1 MKKLLF
7 LILGVC
13 LLLAGC
19 SKTTTSG
26 QTTDAQSKQE
36 TKEEVKEE
44 KKEETP
50 AEQETQDEEEKS
62 EEPEESEETVLT
74 VEDIIQNPE
83 AYVDTY
89 VYVRGNLPQATGGK
103 DENGDWILFFAG
115 ANDLNQ
121 HIRIIN
127 YVPGDGSCLVEA
139 YGTIVYLENGE
150 LAISMDGYTILQNS
164 GVVGGA

>member
-62 EEPEESEETVLT
+62 EEPEEPKETVLT

-103 DENGDWILFFAG
+103 DENGDWITISVAMPGRNLYA
-115 ANDLNQ
+115 
-121 HIRIIN
+121 RIC
-127 YVPGDGSCLVEA
+127 VWKWRRGF
-139 YGTIVYLENGE
+139 
-150 LAISMDGYTILQNS
+150 
-164 GVVGGA
+164 